1 MVRFIHTADLQIGKP
16 FNWARG
22 RAQSSLREAREE
34 AVTILG
40 DVAREQDAHFIL
52 IAGDLF
58 DDNTVG
64 DDVVTRTCQR
74 LSEIDVPVYILPGN
88 HDFAGGPSCVYH
100 RDPFLALKPEHV
112 LVLDEPEPYV
122 VGEQGE
128 KSPND
133 EVVILPAPVERRN
146 EKGDPSDHIDSDF
159 GTEAAPDAIRIGL
172 AHGGVEEF
180 GAGEAASRIDPDRA
194 EQADL
199 DYLALGDWH
208 GRKQVGPRTWYSGT
222 PEPDSFK
229 QNDPGN
235 VLTVEIDDSDE
246 SPQVQ
251 PVSTGQ
257 YRWIRKEADLQA
269 KADLDALERWFND
282 LDDPL
287 NALVRLELSG
297 SLGLDAMS
305 GLEDLKER
313 LENIVLE
320 VRHRGEIQPRAT
332 EEELDQIASD
342 GYVGDAVEKLRSIS
356 EAGGED
362 ADTADRALQLLYQ
375 FQRD

>member
-16 FNWARG
+16 FNWASG

-34 AVTILG
+34 AVTAFG
-40 DVAREQDAHFIL
+40 EVARERDAHFIL

-122 VGEQGE
+122 LGQEGEE
-128 KSPND
+128 PPD
-133 EVVILPAPVERRN
+133 DDVVILPAPVERRN
-146 EKGDPSDHIDSDF
+146 EKGDPSSHIDSDF
-159 GTEAAPDAIRIGL
+159 GTEAAPGAIRIGL
-172 AHGGVEEF
+172 AHGGVEAF

-199 DYLALGDWH
+199 NYLALGDWH
-208 GRKQVGPRTWYSGT
+208 GCKQVGPRTWYSGT

-235 VLTVEIDDSDE
+235 LLLVEIDDHSDA
-246 SPQVQ
+246 PQVQ
-251 PVSTGQ
+251 TVSTGQ
-257 YRWIRKEADLQA
+257 YRWARKETTLQA
-269 KADLDALERWFND
+269 EEDLDALERWFTG

-287 NALVRLELSG
+287 NTLVRLELGG

-305 GLEDLKER
+305 DLEDLKDR

-320 VRHRGEIQPRAT
+320 VRHRGEVQPRAT

-342 GYVGDAVEKLRSIS
+342 GYVGDAVERLRAIS
-356 EAGGED
+356 EAGSED

>member
-16 FNWARG
+16 FNWASG

-34 AVTILG
+34 VVTALG
-40 DVAREQDAHFIL
+40 DVAHEQDAHFIL

-100 RDPFLALKPEHV
+100 RDPFLDLKPEHV
-112 LVLDEPEPYV
+112 IVLDEPQPYV

-128 KSPND
+128 ESPND

-146 EKGDPSDHIDSDF
+146 EKGDPSDHIDSDVCN
-159 GTEAAPDAIRIGL
+159 EAAPDAISIGL

-235 VLTVEIDDSDE
+235 VLMVEIDDPDE
-246 SPQVQ
+246 PPHVQ
-251 PVSTGQ
+251 PVATGK

-269 KADLDALERWFND
+269 TEDLDALERWFND

-320 VRHRGEIQPRAT
+320 VRHRGEVQPRAT
-332 EEELDQIASD
+332 EEELDEIASD

-375 FQRD
+375 FQRE